1 MKRLSNKKWSMSI
14 RTFGVIM
21 IAVTFIMTAFTHYSI
36 HDVKVASE
44 TAQQMSDIYIDG
56 QVSLVNMKISS
67 DAMIERVRS
76 FVMTGNTVYLDDYI
90 NNLSDAE
97 QREKT
102 LVDIID
108 KLGGSETHEQI
119 SKAMENIE
127 EMIDIE
133 MHSLRLALSGY
144 RIDDGRYASEL
155 ELPKLTSE
163 EEKMDD
169 EQKISLARELL
180 YNEDYQMVRN
190 EFTGN
195 VEYCIDQLTD
205 YTLMHR
211 DDSFAQ
217 IKVSQ
222 NTQRLIVTGSLLLV
236 VLEVIAF
243 WVFIGKPISKNT
255 EHIEKGEF
263 LDVRGLKDIQIMSEA
278 YNRMF
283 DRIEKDKEKLSY
295 EASHDSLTGLLNRNA
310 YNIKLRELDHK
321 DFCFI
326 LLDVDDFKGFND
338 TYGHDVGDMVLKK
351 ISRVLS
357 ANVRSQDMVF
367 RLGGDEFAIVMT
379 GIRKENSSI
388 ITNRMDKIREDL
400 LIKDDDIVPQIRIS
414 LGATY
419 SSGELDLDRT
429 YKEADVAL
437 YQAKIE
443 KNKLVFYEDAI

>member
-190 EFTGN
+190 EFTDN
-195 VEYCIDQLTD
+195 VEYCIAQLTD